1 MLKVLTLNYLKITS
15 PGYIWIQI
23 LTETFQHGLKR
34 MVWIENS
41 AVHFFFS
48 FKFCFQS
55 KVTLKK
61 PAFSIMLLKAFIQ
74 MLKTRLKMQ

>member
-41 AVHFFFS
+41 AVHFFF
-48 FKFCFQS
+48 
-55 KVTLKK
+55 
-61 PAFSIMLLKAFIQ
+61 LLNFVFNQK
-74 MLKTRLKMQ
+74 LH